1 MPPPSAKNPVVAEE
15 ALRPCPDPARA
26 GVRPA
31 AQVKV
36 ASCVMF
42 VSELDRS
49 IDFYS
54 DVLACEVSVRDSE
67 AGLLMAHGGFQ
78 IYLVA
83 KGRRA
88 AHPVG
93 GIGTQHLTWA
103 SDSEEALQHFEEVLR
118 ARGAY
123 TDTHTS
129 GGVRVVEGRDP
140 DGLPVIIAH
149 PSPAQRRRT
158 ALDPRLYA

>member
-1 MPPPSAKNPVVAEE
+1 MPPPSAKNPVVTEG
-15 ALRPCPDPARA
+15 ALRHVPDPARA

-31 AQVKV
+31 AQAKV

-42 VSELDRS
+42 VAELDRS

-67 AGLLMAHGGFQ
+67 AALLMAHGGFQ

-83 KGRRA
+83 KGPRN
-88 AHPVG
+88 
-93 GIGTQHLTWA
+93 
-103 SDSEEALQHFEEVLR
+103 
-118 ARGAY
+118 
-123 TDTHTS
+123 
-129 GGVRVVEGRDP
+129 
-140 DGLPVIIAH
+140 AH